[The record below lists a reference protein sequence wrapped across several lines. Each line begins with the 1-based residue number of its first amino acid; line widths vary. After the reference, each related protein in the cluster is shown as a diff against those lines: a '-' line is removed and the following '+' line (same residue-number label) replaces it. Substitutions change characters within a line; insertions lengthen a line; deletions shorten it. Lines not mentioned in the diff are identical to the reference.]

1 MDGATVARFGQLHPD
16 VIASRKLRLPT
27 SNDAIFLGEIYL
39 DRLYEHAL
47 RNPRYQPLP
56 KYPAVERDFSFI
68 FDESVTYERIR
79 AALEAVRLAEMR
91 SFVPVEIFRGG
102 VIPAGNYSLLLR
114 VTFQS
119 HEHTLREDEVTLWSN
134 QIIEALKTLGGR
146 LRA

>member
-1 MDGATVARFGQLHPD
+1 
-16 VIASRKLRLPT
+16 
-27 SNDAIFLGEIYL
+27 
-39 DRLYEHAL
+39 LYEHAL
-47 RNPRYQPLP
+47 RNPRYVPLP

-68 FDESVTYERIR
+68 LDESVTYERIR
-79 AALEAVRLAEMR
+79 DALEAVRLAEMR

-102 VIPAGNYSLLLR
+102 VISAGNYSLLLR